1 MADGKLQ
8 RVAVL
13 GGTRIPFCRSHT
25 AYADLTNLDMLTTAL
40 GGLIDR
46 FALHGAH
53 IDEVV
58 GGAVVT
64 HAKDWNL
71 AREAVIGSALAAT
84 TPAIT
89 MMQAC
94 GTSLQAALQVGAK
107 IATGQIESGIALGSD
122 TTSDA
127 PVVFQRKFAQRL
139 VQVARA
145 KGAGQ
150 TLGAFRGF
158 RPGELAPQPPSTSEP
173 RTGLSMGEHAELMA
187 KEWGITRSAQD
198 ELAYESHRKA
208 AAAYDEGF
216 MDDLVIP
223 CAGVFRDN
231 NIRED
236 ISLKKMAEL
245 KPVFDKSGKGTITAA
260 NSTPLT
266 DGAATVLLASEDWAA
281 KKGLPVQAFL
291 TLGRTSAVDFVQG
304 EGLLMAPTVAVAD
317 LLGKTGLALQD
328 FDYYEIHEAF
338 AAQVLA
344 TLKAWASED
353 YCRGR
358 LGLSKPLGE
367 IGWAR
372 LNVKGSSIAFG
383 HPFAATGARILAVMA
398 KLLHSR
404 GGGRGLISVCT
415 AGGMGVAAILEGVKT
430 FAPEPGI
437 KAMDAP

>member
-1 MADGKLQ
+1 MAEASMR

-13 GGTRIPFCRSHT
+13 GGSRIPFCRSHT
-25 AYADLTNLDMLTTAL
+25 AYAELTNLDMLITAL
-40 GGLIDR
+40 GGLVDR

-71 AREAVIGSALAAT
+71 AREAVIGSALAPT
-84 TPAIT
+84 TPGIT

-94 GTSLQAALQVGAK
+94 GTSLQGALGLAAK

-139 VQVARA
+139 VKSSRA
-145 KGAGQ
+145 
-150 TLGAFRGF
+150 RGF
-158 RPGELAPQPPSTSEP
+158 GQKAAAFKGFLPGELAPQPPSTAEP
-173 RTGLSMGEHAELMA
+173 RTGLSMGEHCELMA
-187 KEWGITRSAQD
+187 KEWGITREAQD
-198 ELAYESHRKA
+198 LLAFESHLKA

-216 MDDLVIP
+216 MDDLVVP

-231 NIRED
+231 NLRGD
-236 ISLKKMAEL
+236 ISLEKMAEL
-245 KPVFDKSGKGTITAA
+245 KPAFDRVGGTITAA

-266 DGAATVLLASEDWAA
+266 DGAATVLLASEEWA
-281 KKGLPVQAFL
+281 KSRGIPVQAYL
-291 TLGRTSAVDFVQG
+291 TMGRTSAVDFVQG
-304 EGLLMAPTVAVAD
+304 EGLLMAPTVAVSD
-317 LLGKTGLALQD
+317 LLGQAGFALQD

-344 TLKAWASED
+344 TLKAWESED
-353 YCRGR
+353 YCRRR
-358 LGLSKPLGE
+358 LGRSEPLGP
-367 IGWAR
+367 IDRAR

-383 HPFAATGARILAVMA
+383 HPFAATGARILAVLA
-398 KLLHSR
+398 KLLHSQ
-404 GGGRGLISVCT
+404 GGGRRGLISVCT
-415 AGGMGVAAILEGVKT
+415 AGGMGVAAILEGVGSK
-430 FAPEPGI
+430 PEV
-437 KAMDAP
+437 